1 MAKARARSLP
11 KNYEPQDADALCKCT
26 ICNSTATR
34 AVYQHCHK
42 KDAEAPD
49 NKDREAMFT
58 WEVPAYVDKDGAL
71 LKWRCP
77 IHGCNEAVAAKLV
90 KCGECG
96 RTVYVGPRP

>member
-11 KNYEPQDADALCKCT
+11 KKYEPEAADALWKCT
-26 ICNSTATR
+26 NCDSTATR
-34 AVYQHCHK
+34 AVYQHSHK
-42 KDAEAPD
+42 KDAQSAER
-49 NKDREAMFT
+49 NREAMFT